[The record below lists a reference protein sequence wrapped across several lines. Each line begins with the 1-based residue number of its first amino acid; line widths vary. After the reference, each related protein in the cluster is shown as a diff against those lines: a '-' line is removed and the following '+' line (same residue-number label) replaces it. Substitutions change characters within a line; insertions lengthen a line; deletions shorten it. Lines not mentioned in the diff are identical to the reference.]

1 MCWNSHLH
9 THTQSTFNKNHYE
22 NLNAGQICFS
32 LLQILRKMFCA
43 LTSRQVAAS
52 CLSLFKG
59 AAPQFQ
65 PLQHYCPHTATRPPV
80 RPYQGCTT
88 NQPTQPTSTTHKHN
102 QHNQQIPIYQKKIY
116 ITPFTSTLQYTK
128 IMTNNNH
135 NIWNGWLIFGNAV
148 SVVSWKVGW
157 KCIKPANNQMG
168 FGW

>member
-1 MCWNSHLH
+1 MLKIIFISFALMCWNSHLH
-9 THTQSTFNKNHYE
+9 THTKSTFIKNPYE

-88 NQPTQPTSTTHKHN
+88 NQPTQPIN
-102 QHNQQIPIYQKKIY
+102 QHNQPANTINTTNKYQY
-116 ITPFTSTLQYTK
+116 IKRKYVILFTSTLQYTK
-128 IMTNNNH
+128 IYDQQPPQYLKWLVD
-135 NIWNGWLIFGNAV
+135 IWKRCV
-148 SVVSWKVGW
+148 S
-157 KCIKPANNQMG
+157 C
-168 FGW
+168 

>member
-1 MCWNSHLH
+1 MFNKICMLKTIFISFALMCWNSHLH
-9 THTQSTFNKNHYE
+9 THTQSTFIKNHYE
-22 NLNAGQICFS
+22 NLNAGQIWFS

-88 NQPTQPTSTTHKHN
+88 NQHNPQTRSTQPTKNNISKGNMLYHLPPHYNILKLWPTT
-102 QHNQQIPIYQKKIY
+102 
-116 ITPFTSTLQYTK
+116 TT
-128 IMTNNNH
+128 
-135 NIWNGWLIFGNAV
+135 IFEM
-148 SVVSWKVGW
+148 VGW
-157 KCIKPANNQMG
+157 YLETLC
-168 FGW
+168 